1 MAGSLWAIIGLSF
14 IMKFLCPHS
23 CLGSVYNRQLLFL
36 NFSVGRTS
44 FLHLDLKYAESPR
57 PVNVLP
63 ALTPLPCIPNLHRFT
78 CVTGTRRCP
87 LKSLFGFCHFLIFC
101 NLYLAFLCPLC
112 FYFLP
117 SVCVFLLFYLS
128 ICVAMADAHK
138 VEQGQR
144 VCPRLMV
151 VLIQT
156 LFAWAICIF
165 SCWITRVNIFQ
176 WPEGVSSVNGC
187 FNPNSVRLGN
197 LHFFFLDHKGKYFS
211 MARGCV
217 LG

>member
-1 MAGSLWAIIGLSF
+1 
-14 IMKFLCPHS
+14 MKCLCPHS

-44 FLHLDLKYAESPR
+44 FLHLDLKYAESPC

-101 NLYLAFLCPLC
+101 NLYLAFVCPLC
-112 FYFLP
+112 FYFFV
-117 SVCVFLLFYLS
+117 SCVCSLLFYLS
-128 ICVAMADAHK
+128 IFVAIVDAHK
-138 VEQGQR
+138 VEQGPR

-151 VLIQT
+151 VLTQT
-156 LFAWAICIF
+156 LFVWAICIF
-165 SCWITRVNIFQ
+165 LVGSQ
-176 WPEGVSSVNGC
+176 G
-187 FNPNSVRLGN
+187 
-197 LHFFFLDHKGKYFS
+197 
-211 MARGCV
+211 
-217 LG
+217 

>member
-1 MAGSLWAIIGLSF
+1 
-14 IMKFLCPHS
+14 MKFLCPHS

-44 FLHLDLKYAESPR
+44 FLHMDLKYAESPC

-63 ALTPLPCIPNLHRFT
+63 TLTPLPCIPNLHRFT
-78 CVTGTRRCP
+78 CVMGTRRCP

-101 NLYLAFLCPLC
+101 NVYLAFLCALC

-138 VEQGQR
+138 VEQGPR

-151 VLIQT
+151 VLTQT
-156 LFAWAICIF
+156 LFVWAICIF
-165 SCWITRVNIFQ
+165 F
-176 WPEGVSSVNGC
+176 
-187 FNPNSVRLGN
+187 L
-197 LHFFFLDHKGKYFS
+197 LDHKGKYFS

>member
-1 MAGSLWAIIGLSF
+1 
-14 IMKFLCPHS
+14 MKCLYPHS

-36 NFSVGRTS
+36 IFSVGRTS
-44 FLHLDLKYAESPR
+44 FLHLDLKYAESPC

-87 LKSLFGFCHFLIFC
+87 LKSLFGFCDFLILVICTLHLFVLLVFIFASC
-101 NLYLAFLCPLC
+101 
-112 FYFLP
+112 
-117 SVCVFLLFYLS
+117 VCSLLFYLS
-128 ICVAMADAHK
+128 ICVAMVDAHK
-138 VEQGQR
+138 VEQGPR

-151 VLIQT
+151 VLTQT
-156 LFAWAICIF
+156 LFVWAIA
-165 SCWITRVNIFQ
+165 
-176 WPEGVSSVNGC
+176 
-187 FNPNSVRLGN
+187 
-197 LHFFFLDHKGKYFS
+197 FFLLDHKDKYFL